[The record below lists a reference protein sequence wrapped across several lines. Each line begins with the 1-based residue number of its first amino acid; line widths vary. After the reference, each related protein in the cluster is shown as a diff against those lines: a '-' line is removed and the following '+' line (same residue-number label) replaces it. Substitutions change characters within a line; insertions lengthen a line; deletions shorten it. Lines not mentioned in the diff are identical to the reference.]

1 MLAGK
6 YRQEAVGL
14 LPLGALALAGAGLL
28 IRFLRGGR
36 AFEAASAATWD
47 PALSAALFAPA
58 AGDRLYLGYAG
69 QLRDPSGL
77 YYMRARWYDTATGRF
92 VSRDPATPSLSQP
105 RTLNPYGYAY
115 ANPAIVTDPTGLWG
129 GVDDLVALAGGAIIG
144 GGISIV
150 TQQIAHPGTI
160 DWGKVGVG
168 AVSGAVSAEVSL
180 YAGPLAGGAA
190 GGFVGDFGNQ
200 LYVNRGFN
208 NFNVGELTFATV
220 ASGASGWTLGQFG
233 LGGPTARGLQAFKT
247 NSAVGKSSALF
258 GSVGKKP
265 LINNNDI
272 LRVGWGYAPG
282 GRDLFRIAIGNKDAP
297 FYFHIDFWG
306 APR

>member
-1 MLAGK
+1 MSLTGSTTTWYGADALGSVRYSTNSSGSSIGSATYDVFGAQRQTSGQQNT
-6 YRQEAVGL
+6 YRFGGQEQHSDLGL
-14 LPLGALALAGAGLL
+14 
-28 IRFLRGGR
+28 IH
-36 AFEAASAATWD
+36 
-47 PALSAALFAPA
+47 
-58 AGDRLYLGYAG
+58 
-69 QLRDPSGL
+69 
-77 YYMRARWYDTATGRF
+77 MRARWYDTATGRF
-92 VSRDPATPSLSQP
+92 VSRDPATPSWSQP

-297 FYFHIDFWG
+297 FWFHIDFWG